1 MLLFGASVLIKVSR
15 EIGADLL
22 PESIPARAWGRDHN
36 KKTPFETAYDMSLK
50 SAVEDKGSVCSPP
63 CTESVLLLANRGCG
77 DINKIHELSTRR
89 IRLMNIVGQVGQEG
103 SVDGPIHYPHNDIS
117 MGSERF
123 KIPWV
128 NETGDGALLTP
139 TDLHYIKCAVET
151 RYAAI
156 AWHHSITPSYN
167 GGLTQKGKLQAK
179 RRNNQQV
186 RPWQSKPGTSD
197 SSCTVDNRQDRLQ
210 AAQKVNGQSNPN
222 IERCTLECNFLCPCH
237 RDAMRHA
244 NPLIGGSL
252 GMQPCQNVMSTGLQ
266 FPLEVFRTHDNR
278 GWAARTQKGVTIPK
292 GAIVCPYSGQLAD
305 EIEVKGLEDMYAQM
319 DKGSFIMNLHEA
331 KLKQNAPPGE
341 YFVNDATVYRNVAAF
356 FNHTC
361 EKPNVKFK
369 FSYRN
374 HLDYRFP
381 TVVFVALEN
390 IPPLTELCFN
400 YGEKVEGLCNS
411 CGKKHCLCAGCMN
424 KKFASCKR

>member
-1 MLLFGASVLIKVSR
+1 MLLFGASVLIKVSG
-15 EIGADLL
+15 EIGGDLL
-22 PESIPARAWGRDHN
+22 PENLPARAWGRDHN

-63 CTESVLLLANRGCG
+63 CTESVLLLAMRGCG
-77 DINKIHELSTRR
+77 DVKKVDELSTRR
-89 IRLMNIVGQVGQEG
+89 IHLMNMVSQGGTP
-103 SVDGPIHYPHNDIS
+103 VDGPIHYPRNDIS

-123 KIPWV
+123 KLPWV
-128 NETGDGALLTP
+128 NDTGDGALLTP
-139 TDLHYIKCAVET
+139 SDLHYIRCCVET
-151 RYAAI
+151 RHAAI
-156 AWHHSITPSYN
+156 AWHHSITSTLS
-167 GGLTQKGKLQAK
+167 GGVTQKGSKQVK
-179 RRNNQQV
+179 RRNNQLI

-197 SSCTVDNRQDRLQ
+197 GPCTEDNRQDRLQ
-210 AAQKVNGQSNPN
+210 SAHKSNGHTPN
-222 IERCTLECNFLCPCH
+222 IERCMLECNFLCPCH
-237 RDAMRHA
+237 RDALRLA

-252 GMQPCQNVMSTGLQ
+252 GMQPCQNVKSEGLQ
-266 FPLEVFRTHDNR
+266 FPLEVFRTPDNR
-278 GWAARTQKGVTIPK
+278 GWAARTQRGVTIPK

-305 EIEVKGLEDMYAQM
+305 EIQVKGLEEMYAQM

-331 KLKQNAPPGE
+331 KLKGEAPSGE
-341 YFVNDATVYRNVAAF
+341 YFVNDATIYRNVGAF

-381 TVVFVALEN
+381 TVLFVAVEN